1 MKLDFKGKTA
11 LVTGASAG
19 IGREIARQLGAEV
32 ACLILVARRQE
43 RLDELA
49 AELRAKRADL
59 CVLTR
64 AVDISDRA
72 AAGAMLDA
80 LDAEGVGVDIL
91 INNAGFGDYGLFEQ
105 REWEKLEQ
113 MIELNVISATF
124 FLHRLI
130 PLMVTRG
137 FGAILNVG
145 SIAGMVSTPA
155 MATYGSTK
163 AYLNFLSE
171 SLRAE
176 LAGTGVVVTAL
187 CPGPVPTEFGE
198 VAGKGPR
205 PPVPG
210 FAQVSA
216 SACARAGIEGLKE
229 GKPRVIPGV
238 VRAVAAIEV
247 LPKALVRPLLA
258 RAGKQVRR
266 M

>member
-19 IGREIARQLGAEV
+19 IGRELARELAAEV
-32 ACLILVARRQE
+32 ACVILVARRQE
-43 RLDELA
+43 RLDDLA

-80 LDAEGVGVDIL
+80 LDREGVGVDIL

-113 MIELNVISATF
+113 MVELNVVSATF

-137 FGAILNVG
+137 FGAVLNVG
-145 SIAGMVSTPA
+145 SIAGMISAPA
-155 MATYGSTK
+155 MATYGATK

-187 CPGPVPTEFGE
+187 CPGPVPTEFNE
-198 VAGKGPR
+198 VAGDGPR
-205 PPVPG
+205 PPVPS
-210 FAQVSA
+210 FAEVSA
-216 SACARAGIEGLKE
+216 PACARAGLEGLRR
-229 GKPRVIPGV
+229 GKARVIPGM
-238 VRAVAAIEV
+238 VRAMAAIEA
-247 LPKALVRPLLA
+247 LPKPFMRPLLA
-258 RAGKQVRR
+258 RAGKQIRR